1 MYYFKHLNPIFIGG
15 CPRSGTTFLGDLLGA
30 ASESIVV
37 PESQFKTQEYNE
49 IYNDK
54 NLKKTIKNINNNYRF
69 KVWNIELSEDEIQS
83 LNIKSY
89 NNLIKYIVSKYA
101 KQYSNRD
108 KNLKYWIDHTPGNFK
123 DIKLLAELFPDAKY
137 IHLVRDGRAVTNSII
152 PLFWGPNSIIG
163 GAKWW
168 RKHLNYALEAE
179 SFFDESQILRIKYE
193 DLITKTEIIINEIC
207 DFANLEYSKEMIQG
221 GNFKKPGY
229 TRHQHNLVGKSPDIS
244 RLYAW
249 EKNLTQRDIELF
261 EYFASDYLI
270 LFNYKL
276 KFNSPSK
283 ANMYEIIKFK
293 FKEKYRKYIN
303 RVMKKW
309 RIHKNT

>member
-1 MYYFKHLNPIFIGG
+1 MNNFRDLKPIFIGG

-49 IYNDK
+49 TYSAK
-54 NLKKTIKNINNNYRF
+54 NLKNTIKDINNNYRF
-69 KVWNIELSEDEIQS
+69 KVWNIELAEEDIRL

-101 KQYSNRD
+101 KQKSNRD
-108 KNLKYWIDHTPGNFK
+108 RSLKYWIDHTPGNFK

-137 IHLVRDGRAVTNSII
+137 IHLVRDGRAVANSII

-163 GAKWW
+163 SAKWW
-168 RKHLNYALEAE
+168 QKHLNYALEAE

-193 DLITKTEIIINEIC
+193 HLITKPEIILNEIC
-207 DFANLEYSKEMIQG
+207 DFANLEYSKEMVQG
-221 GNFKKPGY
+221 GNFKKPEY

-244 RLYAW
+244 RLFAW
-249 EKNLTQRDIELF
+249 EKKLTNRDIELF
-261 EYFASDYLI
+261 EYFANDYLI

-276 KFNSPSK
+276 KYSSPSK
-283 ANMYEIIKFK
+283 ANIYEIIKFK
-293 FKEKYRKYIN
+293 FEEKYRKYIN
-303 RVMKKW
+303 RFMKKW
-309 RIHKNT
+309 RIYKTT